1 MLNSILNFLT
11 KKPTWSLFAFLVII
25 GASFLQ
31 IQHFSLDASSE
42 SLSLDGD
49 NNLELYFDTQ
59 KTFGSDE
66 SLIISYSAK
75 DGTVL
80 SKEQLTYLRSLR
92 DELLD
97 INGISSVISILDVS
111 LFQSPPLSLVELAS
125 DVYTIDNGKADQG
138 LVAKEF
144 QNSPLYANNIVSSD
158 LKTTALLIPLATD
171 DHKVLINDDSLKLL
185 IEKIRATM
193 SQYENNATL
202 YLGGVPM
209 IRNDVIDFIKN
220 DLIIFSLA
228 VVLAMSLM
236 LSLFFQKIRWVL
248 IPIAISII
256 GALFMT
262 GLISAIGWKVTV
274 ISANFFSLLLVMTL
288 SVIIHLVVRYR
299 EISSQQTG
307 ISNDEMI
314 RRTINEMIRPCIYT
328 VVTTIAAFASLTAS
342 NVQPV
347 IDFGLMMS
355 IGVTVAFIL
364 SFIGFA
370 IVMTLLPITQSSQKP
385 GQFYV
390 LQKLAIATD
399 RGGKQILFGIAIVSA
414 IAIFGLTKLSVE
426 NSFINYFKKDTEIY
440 QGLNFI
446 DKELGGTIPL
456 EIVFNDLASA
466 YWADASLRDDFHEV
480 HQYLDSI
487 PSIGKVLSID
497 TFMQVLKESN
507 DGKAP
512 NGFLLILG
520 KNNMPD
526 FAKSQVLKPHISDE
540 TDQIR
545 IVARVKET
553 TTGLNRNQLIIDIK
567 NELVENFY
575 FSEDDFY
582 FTGTFSLYNNLL
594 QSLFSSQ
601 IKTILTVFTI
611 IFMLFMIVFRSI
623 SIALIAV
630 IPNII
635 PSLIILGLMGLARIP
650 LDIMTITIAAIAIGI
665 GIDNAIHYISRFKSE
680 LLVEGDYVSSMYRA
694 HNSIGVSMF
703 YTASTVAIGFL
714 VLILSNFIP
723 SIYFGIFMAIAMLS
737 AVVVNLTLL
746 PKLLI
751 FFEPRM
757 NKISLENKKPHLE

>member
-1 MLNSILNFLT
+1 MLNSILNFLI
-11 KKPTWSLFAFLVII
+11 KKPLWSLLAFLII
-25 GASFLQ
+25 ICSSILQ
-31 IQHFSLDASSE
+31 IQNFSLDASSE

-49 NNLELYFDTQ
+49 NNLELYFSTQ
-59 KTFGSDE
+59 ETFGSDE
-66 SLIISYSAK
+66 SLVISYSTK
-75 DGTVL
+75 EGTVL
-80 SKEQLTYLRSLR
+80 SKNQLISLKSLR
-92 DELLD
+92 DDLLNID
-97 INGISSVISILDVS
+97 GVSSVISILDVS

-125 DVYTIDNGKADQG
+125 DVYTIENGKADQS
-138 LVAKEF
+138 LVAQEF
-144 QNSPLYANNIVSSD
+144 KNSPLYANNLVSTD
-158 LKTTALLIPLATD
+158 LKTTALIIPLATD
-171 DHKVLINDDSLKLL
+171 DPRVIMDDELLKALIKN
-185 IEKIRATM
+185 IRLTM
-193 SQYENNATL
+193 DGYRDQANL
-202 YLGGVPM
+202 FLGGVPM
-209 IRNDVIDFIKN
+209 IRNDVINFIRS
-220 DLIIFSLA
+220 DLIVFSLA
-228 VVLAMSLM
+228 VVLTMTLM
-236 LSLFFQKIRWVL
+236 LSILFRKIRWVI
-248 IPIAISII
+248 IPISISII

-299 EISSQQTG
+299 EISKQNLKQNNSDTIRETLSQ
-307 ISNDEMI
+307 
-314 RRTINEMIRPCIYT
+314 MIRPCIYT
-328 VVTTIAAFASLTAS
+328 VITTIAAFVSLTTS

-364 SFIGFA
+364 AFIGFA
-370 IVMTLLPITQSSQKP
+370 IVMSLLPTPKP
-385 GQFYV
+385 SNESENNLI
-390 LQKLAIATD
+390 LQKLALITD
-399 RGGKQILFGIAIVSA
+399 KKGKSLIISFAIVA
-414 IAIFGLTKLSVE
+414 FIAIFGVNKLSVE
-426 NSFINYFKKDTEIY
+426 NSFINYFKKNTEIY

-466 YWADASLRDDFHEV
+466 YWADSSLREEFHEV
-480 HQYLDSI
+480 HNYLDSL

-497 TFMQVLKESN
+497 TFMQVLKDAN

-545 IVARVKET
+545 MVARVKET
-553 TTGLNRNQLIIDIK
+553 TSELQRNQLIIDIK
-567 NELVENFY
+567 KTLLEDFY
-575 FSEDDFY
+575 FNEDDFY

-601 IKTILTVFTI
+601 IKTVFTVFSI
-611 IFMLFMIVFRSI
+611 IFVLFLIVFRSI
-623 SIALIAV
+623 SIAIIAV

-635 PSLIILGLMGLARIP
+635 PSLLILGVIGIVGIP

-680 LLVEGDYVSSMYRA
+680 LLMDGDYVSAMYKA

-703 YTASTVAIGFL
+703 YTAATVAIGFL
-714 VLILSNFIP
+714 VLILSHFIP

-737 AVVVNLTLL
+737 AVIVNLTLL
-746 PKLLI
+746 PKLLLI
-751 FFEPRM
+751 FKPRM
-757 NKISLENKKPHLE
+757 NKKVL

>member
-1 MLNSILNFLT
+1 MLNSILNFII
-11 KKPTWSLFAFLVII
+11 KKPVWSLIAFLIIVGSSVI
-25 GASFLQ
+25 Q
-31 IQHFSLDASSE
+31 IQNFSLDASSE

-49 NNLELYFDTQ
+49 NNLELYFATQ
-59 KTFGSDE
+59 ETFGSDE
-66 SLIISYSAK
+66 SLVISYSVK
-75 DGTVL
+75 DGTIL
-80 SKEQLTYLRSLR
+80 SKNQLISLRSLR
-92 DELLD
+92 DDLLELEGV
-97 INGISSVISILDVS
+97 NSVISILDVS
-111 LFQSPPLSLVELAS
+111 LFQSPPLSLVELVS
-125 DVYTIDNGKADQG
+125 DVYTIDNGKVDQSLIAD
-138 LVAKEF
+138 EF
-144 QNSPLYANNIVSSD
+144 KNSPLYANNLVSVD

-171 DHKVLINDDSLKLL
+171 NPRDLIDEELL
-185 IEKIRATM
+185 NRLISDIRLTM
-193 SQYENNATL
+193 DAYRDNANL
-202 YLGGVPM
+202 FLGGVPM
-209 IRNDVIDFIKN
+209 IRNDVIDFIKS
-220 DLIIFSLA
+220 DLIVFSLA
-228 VVLAMSLM
+228 VILTMSLM
-236 LSLFFQKIRWVL
+236 LSILFRKIRWVL
-248 IPIAISII
+248 VPISISII

-288 SVIIHLVVRYR
+288 SAIIHLVVRYR
-299 EISSQQTG
+299 EISKQSPDYNNSDTVRLTLSQ
-307 ISNDEMI
+307 
-314 RRTINEMIRPCIYT
+314 MIRPCLYT
-328 VVTTIAAFASLTAS
+328 VITTIAAFASLTAS
-342 NVQPV
+342 QVQPV

-355 IGVTVAFIL
+355 IGVTVAFVL

-370 IVMTLLPITQSSQKP
+370 IVMMLLDKPKSVDQSENNL
-385 GQFYV
+385 V
-390 LQKLAIATD
+390 LKKLAFFSEKQ
-399 RGGKQILFGIAIVSA
+399 GGSIIVSFVVVA
-414 IAIFGLTKLSVE
+414 LISIVGLSKLSVE

-466 YWADASLRDDFHEV
+466 YWADAGLRDEFHEV
-480 HQYLDSI
+480 HNYLDNL

-507 DGKAP
+507 EGKAP

-526 FAKSQVLKPHISDE
+526 FAKSQVLRPHISDE

-545 IVARVKET
+545 MVARVKET
-553 TTGLNRNQLIIDIK
+553 TADLERNQLIMDIQK
-567 NELVENFY
+567 TLVEDFNFDD
-575 FSEDDFY
+575 DDFY

-601 IKTILTVFTI
+601 IKTIFTVFTI
-611 IFMLFMIVFRSI
+611 IFILFLIVFRSI
-623 SIALIAV
+623 SIAVIAV
-630 IPNII
+630 IPNIL
-635 PSLIILGLMGLARIP
+635 PSLVILGLMGWAGIP

-680 LLVEGDYVSSMYRA
+680 LLLDDDYVSSMHRA

-703 YTASTVAIGFL
+703 YTAATVAIGFL

-737 AVVVNLTLL
+737 AVIVNLTLL

-751 FFEPRM
+751 IFKPRM
-757 NKISLENKKPHLE
+757 NRKVL

>member
-1 MLNSILNFLT
+1 MLNSILNFII
-11 KKPTWSLFAFLVII
+11 KQPVWSLIAFLII
-25 GASFLQ
+25 VCTSVLQ
-31 IQHFSLDASSE
+31 IQNFSLDASSE

-49 NNLELYFDTQ
+49 NNLELYFATQ
-59 KTFGSDE
+59 ETFGSDE
-66 SLIISYSAK
+66 SLVISYSVK
-75 DGTVL
+75 DGTIL
-80 SKEQLTYLRSLR
+80 SEGQLISLRSLR
-92 DELLD
+92 DDLLELEGVD
-97 INGISSVISILDVS
+97 SVISILDVS

-125 DVYTIDNGKADQG
+125 DVYTIDNGKADQS
-138 LVAKEF
+138 LIAEEF
-144 QNSPLYANNIVSSD
+144 KSSPLYANNLVSAD
-158 LKTTALLIPLATD
+158 LKTTALLIPLATNDPRIIID
-171 DHKVLINDDSLKLL
+171 DELLKIL
-185 IEKIRATM
+185 IENIRLTM
-193 SQYENNATL
+193 DAYRDQATL
-202 YLGGVPM
+202 FLGGVPM
-209 IRNDVIDFIKN
+209 IRNDVIDFIKS
-220 DLIIFSLA
+220 DLIVFSLA
-228 VVLAMSLM
+228 VILTMSIM
-236 LSLFFQKIRWVL
+236 LSILFRKIRWVL
-248 IPIAISII
+248 IPISISII

-299 EISSQQTG
+299 EISNQHLEQNNSDTVRQTL
-307 ISNDEMI
+307 NQ
-314 RRTINEMIRPCIYT
+314 MIRPCLYT
-328 VVTTIAAFASLTAS
+328 VITTIAAFASLTAS
-342 NVQPV
+342 HVQPV

-355 IGVTVAFIL
+355 IGVTVAFVL

-370 IVMTLLPITQSSQKP
+370 MVMMLLKKPKPSKESQKN
-385 GQFYV
+385 FI
-390 LQKLAIATD
+390 LQELALFADKKGKSIILGFIVIAL
-399 RGGKQILFGIAIVSA
+399 ISIVGMS
-414 IAIFGLTKLSVE
+414 KLSVE
-426 NSFINYFKKDTEIY
+426 NSFINYFKKNTEIY

-466 YWADASLRDDFHEV
+466 YWADASLREEFHEV
-480 HQYLDSI
+480 HNYLDKI

-553 TTGLNRNQLIIDIK
+553 TAELERNQLIVDIK
-567 NELVENFY
+567 KSLVENFY
-575 FSEDDFY
+575 FDEDDFY

-601 IKTILTVFTI
+601 IQTIFTVFTI
-611 IFMLFMIVFRSI
+611 IFVLFLIVFRSI

-630 IPNII
+630 IPNIL
-635 PSLIILGLMGLARIP
+635 PSLLILGLMGLVGIP

-665 GIDNAIHYISRFKSE
+665 GIDNAIHYISRFKTE
-680 LLVEGDYVSSMYRA
+680 LLLDGDFVLSMYRA

-703 YTASTVAIGFL
+703 YTAATVAIGFL

-737 AVVVNLTLL
+737 AVIVNLTLL

-751 FFEPRM
+751 LFKPRM
-757 NKISLENKKPHLE
+757 NKKVL

>member
-1 MLNSILNFLT
+1 MLNSILNLLT
-11 KKPTWSLFAFLVII
+11 KKPILSLMAFLVII
-25 GASFLQ
+25 GSSFLQ

-59 KTFGSDE
+59 ETFGSDE
-66 SLIISYSAK
+66 SLVISYTAK
-75 DGTVL
+75 KGTVL
-80 SKEQLTYLRSLR
+80 SKEQLTYLSSLR
-92 DELLD
+92 EDLLA
-97 INGISSVISILDVS
+97 INGVSSVISILDVS

-125 DVYTIDNGKADQG
+125 DVYTIDNGKADPK

-144 QNSPLYANNIVSSD
+144 KTSPLYANNIVSAD

-171 DHKVLINDDSLKLL
+171 DPREIMNDDSLKQL
-185 IEKIRATM
+185 IGEIRITM
-193 SQYENNATL
+193 DQYQNNAKL

-209 IRNDVIDFIKN
+209 IRNDVIDFIKS

-236 LSLFFQKIRWVL
+236 LSLFFYKVRWVL
-248 IPIAISII
+248 MPIAISII

-299 EISSQQTG
+299 EILNQQTG
-307 ISNDEMI
+307 MSNDEI
-314 RRTINEMIRPCIYT
+314 TRRTLNEMLRPCLYT
-328 VVTTIAAFASLTAS
+328 VVTTIAAFASLTTS
-342 NVQPV
+342 HVRPV

-355 IGVTVAFIL
+355 IGVTVAFVL
-364 SFIGFA
+364 SFVSFA
-370 IVMTLLPITQSSQKP
+370 IVMTLFPTLQTSHKTEK
-385 GQFYV
+385 FYV

-399 RGGKQILFGIAIVSA
+399 KGGKKILLGIALVSA
-414 IAIFGLTKLSVE
+414 IAVFGLSKLSVE

-466 YWADASLRDDFHEV
+466 YWADSSLRGDFHDV

-512 NGFLLILG
+512 NGFLLMLG
-520 KNNMPD
+520 KNNMPE
-526 FAKSQVLKPHISDE
+526 FAKSQVLQPHISDE

-545 IVARVKET
+545 IIARVKET
-553 TTGLNRNQLIIDIK
+553 TTDLDRNQLIIDIK
-567 NELVENFY
+567 KELVERFY
-575 FSEDDFY
+575 FSEDEFY

-601 IKTILTVFTI
+601 IKTISTVFTI
-611 IFMLFMIVFRSI
+611 IFMLFLIVFRSI
-623 SIALIAV
+623 STALIAV

-680 LLVEGDYVSSMYRA
+680 LLVDADFEASMYRA

-703 YTASTVAIGFL
+703 YTAATVAIGFL

-737 AVVVNLTLL
+737 AVFVNLTLL

-751 FFEPRM
+751 FFKPKM
-757 NKISLENKKPHLE
+757 N

>member
-11 KKPTWSLFAFLVII
+11 KKPILSLLAFLVII
-25 GASFLQ
+25 SSSFFQ

-59 KTFGSDE
+59 DTFGSDE
-66 SLIISYSAK
+66 SLVISYTAK
-75 DGTVL
+75 KGTVL
-80 SKEQLTYLRSLR
+80 SKEQLAYLRSLR
-92 DELLD
+92 NDLLN

-125 DVYTIDNGKADQG
+125 DVYTIDNGKADQN

-144 QNSPLYANNIVSSD
+144 QNSPLYANNIVSAD
-158 LKTTALLIPLATD
+158 LKTTALLVPLATD
-171 DHKVLINDDSLKLL
+171 DPRDITDDDSLKQL
-185 IEKIRATM
+185 IKEIRTTM
-193 SQYENNATL
+193 GQYQNNATL

-209 IRNDVIDFIKN
+209 IRNDVIDFIKS

-236 LSLFFQKIRWVL
+236 LSLFFYKVRWVL
-248 IPIAISII
+248 MPIAISII

-299 EISSQQTG
+299 EILNQQTG
-307 ISNDEMI
+307 ISNDEI
-314 RRTINEMIRPCIYT
+314 TRRTLNEMLRPCLYT

-342 NVQPV
+342 HVQPV

-355 IGVTVAFIL
+355 IGVTIAFVL
-364 SFIGFA
+364 SFVSFA
-370 IVMTLLPITQSSQKP
+370 IVMTLFPTSQTSHKTEK
-385 GQFYV
+385 FYV

-399 RGGKQILFGIAIVSA
+399 KGGKKILLGIALVSA
-414 IAIFGLTKLSVE
+414 IAVFGLSKLSVE

-466 YWADASLRDDFHEV
+466 YWADSSLREDFHDV

-512 NGFLLILG
+512 NGFLLMLG
-520 KNNMPD
+520 KNNMPE
-526 FAKSQVLKPHISDE
+526 FAKSQVLQPHISDE

-545 IVARVKET
+545 IIARVKET
-553 TTGLNRNQLIIDIK
+553 TTDLDRNQLIIDIK
-567 NELVENFY
+567 KELVERFY
-575 FSEDDFY
+575 FSEDEFY

-601 IKTILTVFTI
+601 IKTIFSVFTI
-611 IFMLFMIVFRSI
+611 IFMLFLIVFRSI
-623 SIALIAV
+623 STALIAV

-680 LLVEGDYVSSMYRA
+680 LLVDADFEASMYRA

-703 YTASTVAIGFL
+703 YTAATVAIGFL

-723 SIYFGIFMAIAMLS
+723 SIFFGIFMAIAMLS
-737 AVVVNLTLL
+737 AVFVNLTLL

-751 FFEPRM
+751 FFKPKM
-757 NKISLENKKPHLE
+757 N

>member
-1 MLNSILNFLT
+1 MLNSILNFIT
-11 KKPTWSLFAFLVII
+11 KKPAWSLLAFLVII
-25 GASFLQ
+25 GSSFFQ

-49 NNLELYFDTQ
+49 NNLELYFETQ
-59 KTFGSDE
+59 ETFGSDE
-66 SLIISYSAK
+66 SLIISYTAK
-75 DGTVL
+75 NGTVL
-80 SKEQLTYLRSLR
+80 SKEQLIYLGSLR
-92 DELLD
+92 NDLLVID
-97 INGISSVISILDVS
+97 GINSVISILDVS

-125 DVYTIDNGKADQG
+125 DVYTIDNGKADQS

-158 LKTTALLIPLATD
+158 LKTTALLIPLETD
-171 DHKVLINDDSLKLL
+171 DPRELIDDDSLKLL
-185 IEKIRATM
+185 IEEIRSTM
-193 SQYENNATL
+193 SQYQNNATL

-209 IRNDVIDFIKN
+209 IRNDVIDFIKS

-228 VVLAMSLM
+228 VVFVMSLM
-236 LSLFFQKIRWVL
+236 LSLFFQKVRWVL

-299 EISSQQTG
+299 EISSQQAA

-314 RRTINEMIRPCIYT
+314 RRTLSEMIRPCLYT
-328 VVTTIAAFASLTAS
+328 VVTTIAAFASLTTS
-342 NVQPV
+342 HVQPV

-355 IGVTVAFIL
+355 IGVTVAFML

-370 IVMTLLPITQSSQKP
+370 IVMTLFPVSQSSHKT

-399 RGGKQILFGIAIVSA
+399 QGGKNILFGIAVVSA
-414 IAIFGLTKLSVE
+414 IAIFGLNKLSVE

-466 YWADASLRDDFHEV
+466 YWADASLRDDFHDV

-512 NGFLLILG
+512 NGFLLVLG
-520 KNNMPD
+520 KNNMPE
-526 FAKSQVLKPHISDE
+526 FAKSQVLKPHISDD
-540 TDQIR
+540 TNQIR

-553 TTGLNRNQLIIDIK
+553 TTDLDRNQLIIDVK
-567 NELVENFY
+567 KELVENFY
-575 FSEDDFY
+575 FNEDEFY

-611 IFMLFMIVFRSI
+611 IFVLFLIVFRSI

-630 IPNII
+630 IPNTI
-635 PSLIILGLMGLARIP
+635 PSLIILGIMGLARIP

-680 LLVEGDYVSSMYRA
+680 LLVDGDFVASMYRS

-703 YTASTVAIGFL
+703 YTAATVAIGFL

-737 AVVVNLTLL
+737 AVFVNLTLL
-746 PKLLI
+746 PKLLV
-751 FFEPRM
+751 FFKPKM
-757 NKISLENKKPHLE
+757 NNIHP

>member
-11 KKPTWSLFAFLVII
+11 KKPILSLLTFLVII
-25 GASFLQ
+25 SSSFFQ

-59 KTFGSDE
+59 DTFGSDE
-66 SLIISYSAK
+66 SLVISYTAK
-75 DGTVL
+75 KGTVL
-80 SKEQLTYLRSLR
+80 SKEQLAYLRSLR
-92 DELLD
+92 NDLLN

-125 DVYTIDNGKADQG
+125 DVYTIDNGKADQN

-144 QNSPLYANNIVSSD
+144 QNSPLYANNIVSAD
-158 LKTTALLIPLATD
+158 LKTTALLVPLATD
-171 DHKVLINDDSLKLL
+171 DPRDIIDDDSLKQL
-185 IEKIRATM
+185 IKEIRTTM
-193 SQYENNATL
+193 GQYQNNATL

-209 IRNDVIDFIKN
+209 IRNDVIDFIKS

-236 LSLFFQKIRWVL
+236 LSLFFYKVRWVL
-248 IPIAISII
+248 MPIAISII

-299 EISSQQTG
+299 EILNQQTG
-307 ISNDEMI
+307 ISNDEI
-314 RRTINEMIRPCIYT
+314 TRRTLNEMLRPCLYT

-342 NVQPV
+342 HVQPV

-355 IGVTVAFIL
+355 IGVTVAFVL
-364 SFIGFA
+364 SFVSFA
-370 IVMTLLPITQSSQKP
+370 IVMTLFPTSQTSHKTEK
-385 GQFYV
+385 FYV

-399 RGGKQILFGIAIVSA
+399 KGGKKILLGIALVSA
-414 IAIFGLTKLSVE
+414 IAVFGLSKLSVE

-466 YWADASLRDDFHEV
+466 YWADSSLREDFHDV

-497 TFMQVLKESN
+497 TFIQVLKESN

-512 NGFLLILG
+512 NGFLLMLG
-520 KNNMPD
+520 KNNMPE
-526 FAKSQVLKPHISDE
+526 FAKSQVLQPHISDE

-545 IVARVKET
+545 IIARVKET
-553 TTGLNRNQLIIDIK
+553 TTDLDRNQLIIDIK
-567 NELVENFY
+567 KELVERFY
-575 FSEDDFY
+575 FSEDEFY

-601 IKTILTVFTI
+601 IKTIFTVFTI
-611 IFMLFMIVFRSI
+611 IFMLFLIVFRSI
-623 SIALIAV
+623 STALIAV

-680 LLVEGDYVSSMYRA
+680 LLVDADFEASMYRA

-703 YTASTVAIGFL
+703 YTAATVAIGFL

-723 SIYFGIFMAIAMLS
+723 SIFFGIFMAIAMLS
-737 AVVVNLTLL
+737 AVFVNLTLL

-751 FFEPRM
+751 FFKPKM
-757 NKISLENKKPHLE
+757 N